1 MQFPEGLENTPFW
14 IFFRKTVHSEE
25 QKAKQGEWV
34 RLSGARKT
42 RLLSSSHS
50 STHTAIYTQNQ
61 FDQKNLQKVFW
72 CKNSLLNH
80 FVGIAA
86 HLYLLRCLAK
96 KTTYILGELVMASS
110 MLVLHGHFEAVY
122 LLQIIKNSRY
132 RRKQFNFEL
141 FRPEVAVH
149 KHQISPT

>member
-1 MQFPEGLENTPFW
+1 MVQT
-14 IFFRKTVHSEE
+14 R
-25 QKAKQGEWV
+25 V
-34 RLSGARKT
+34 RLSFLSFIHICSAT
-42 RLLSSSHS
+42 ILLLDSPSCHASSSGNRTS
-50 STHTAIYTQNQ
+50 
-61 FDQKNLQKVFW
+61 DELLQRRIDIQH
-72 CKNSLLNH
+72 CTT
-80 FVGIAA
+80 VGPC

-96 KTTYILGELVMASS
+96 KTTYVLGELVMASS

-149 KHQISPT
+149 KHQIFPS